1 MKKSILSLF
10 ILINIANSGDLSRD
24 DNGIVTDSSTSLQ
37 WQDNVKLPLKN
48 WIDAIEYCENLSLNG
63 NNWRL
68 PNIYEIRSLLDYSKY
83 KPAIKED
90 IFINNTEFLY
100 WSSTTLKSNTAN
112 ALAVT
117 FENGISYA
125 HPKSEQYITICVRYK

>member
-83 KPAIKED
+83 GPATKED
-90 IFINNTEFLY
+90 IFINNTKLLY
-100 WSSTTLKSNTAN
+100 WSSTTLKSKTAT
-112 ALAVT
+112 ALSINIK
-117 FENGISYA
+117 NGNSYNNY
-125 HPKSEQYITICVRYK
+125 KSAQLITMCVRYK

>member
-83 KPAIKED
+83 GPATKED
-90 IFINNTEFLY
+90 IFINNSKKTY
-100 WSSTTLKSNTAN
+100 WSSTTLKSDTAT
-112 ALAVT
+112 ALNIDI
-117 FENGISYA
+117 ESGRSYSYS
-125 HPKSEQYITICVRYK
+125 KSAQLETKCVRYK